1 MKYNK
6 EDNNSFAIGM
16 FATME
21 LLNNKP
27 QNVIEIYYHKN
38 IKQTEDVVKLFK
50 LCEQKHIKITEK
62 TKFIENL
69 AKKENVFIVAEFK
82 KFYNNIDNKNHLVL
96 VNPSDM
102 GNLGT
107 ILRTALAN
115 DFLNIAIIKPCAD
128 IFNPKV
134 VRASMGAIFSLNIQL
149 FDSFDDYYN
158 QFKNRQLYMFCL
170 QTNTYLQDI
179 KSFIAPYSLVFGN
192 EATGLPQY
200 ICDKGQKVKI
210 KQSKK
215 VDSFNLAISV
225 AMALYHSTLNIK

>member
-1 MKYNK
+1 MKYSK
-6 EDNNSFAIGM
+6 EDSNSFAIGM

-27 QNVIEIYYHKN
+27 ESVIEIYYHKN

-50 LCEQKHIKITEK
+50 LCEQKHIKLSER

-82 KFYNNIDNKNHLVL
+82 KFYNNIDNNNHLVL

-134 VRASMGAIFSLNIQL
+134 VRASMGAIFSLNIKL

-158 QFKNRQLYMFCL
+158 QFKNRKLYMFCL

-179 KSFIAPYSLVFGN
+179 KSFVTPYSLVFGN
-192 EATGLPQY
+192 EATGLPQD
-200 ICDKGQKVKI
+200 ICNMGQKVKI

-225 AMALYHSTLNIK
+225 AMALYHSTLNIE